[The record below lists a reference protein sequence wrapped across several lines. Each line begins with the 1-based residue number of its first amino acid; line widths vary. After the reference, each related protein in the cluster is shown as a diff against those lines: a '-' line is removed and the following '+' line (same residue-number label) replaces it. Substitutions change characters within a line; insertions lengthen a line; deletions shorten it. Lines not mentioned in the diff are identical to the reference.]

1 MNKYE
6 TLAKDTIKAGKAV
19 DAIKPGDILVYHS
32 RIERVQNRRRTYFY
46 INIGPNK
53 YYRIAA
59 LADNVYSELL
69 TSWIV
74 RNLMSGHIK
83 ILSA

>member
-1 MNKYE
+1 MSNVE
-6 TLAKDTIKAGKAV
+6 MLAKDTIKAGKAV

-32 RIERVQNRRRTYFY
+32 RIERQNRRRIYFY

-53 YYRIAA
+53 YYRIPD
-59 LADNVYSELL
+59 LADNVYSKLL

>member
-1 MNKYE
+1 MNSYE
-6 TLAKDTIKAGKAV
+6 MLVKGTVEAGKAV
-19 DAIKPGDILVYHS
+19 DAIKPGDILVYRS
-32 RIERVQNRRRTYFY
+32 RVAHAWIRIY

-53 YYRIAA
+53 YYRIPETP
-59 LADNVYSELL
+59 DNNYCELL

-74 RNLMSGHIK
+74 RNLMFGCIK